1 VLGTVSWGR
10 WEPRACG
17 TSLPPFLKS
26 LGRRSSVCT
35 RGVTLHVP
43 LTPQLPA
50 LHASFFNPGSASA
63 AATAAAAVPPVP
75 SAESL
80 GEEEG
85 EEGEE
90 GEPGEGEKSGAADPV
105 VDALLRLAQAGQP
118 LLQPPPSMAC
128 LHCGTAGTMRCSR
141 CRVAH
146 YCSESCQRLHWTT
159 EHNITCRALSAAG
172 GYCFRMSPP
181 PWARCYLAWCRIQL
195 V

>member
-80 GEEEG
+80 GEEVG
-85 EEGEE
+85 EEGE
-90 GEPGEGEKSGAADPV
+90 GV
-105 VDALLRLAQAGQP
+105 Q
-118 LLQPPPSMAC
+118 
-128 LHCGTAGTMRCSR
+128 GTERR
-141 CRVAH
+141 RWV
-146 YCSESCQRLHWTT
+146 L
-159 EHNITCRALSAAG
+159 
-172 GYCFRMSPP
+172 FRMPPP
-181 PWARCYLAWCRIQL
+181 PWARSYLAWCRIQL
-195 V
+195 A